1 MGSKSKYGIILS
13 IFQAKNLTWVLW
25 ASMGLFG
32 IVISTKIGCPNNMI
46 LIQLNSIN
54 QAGPKGKGL
63 ELCLAS
69 DTKGAYSFQTR
80 QLLDKRTVV
89 KEFMCIFVGPIW
101 KCASKLSELFI
112 KKIVEWYFS
121 EPKNLIVFI
130 FLFHSTCNSIS

>member
-32 IVISTKIGCPNNMI
+32 IVIPTKIGCPNNMI

-69 DTKGAYSFQTR
+69 DTKGAYSF
-80 QLLDKRTVV
+80 
-89 KEFMCIFVGPIW
+89 
-101 KCASKLSELFI
+101 
-112 KKIVEWYFS
+112 
-121 EPKNLIVFI
+121 
-130 FLFHSTCNSIS
+130 